1 MARWSSRFAMACAV
15 MLLVSWQGQ
24 AHGQPRTD
32 NPKASVEA
40 SLDAINSQYADLV
53 DVQAT
58 IGQLEADLA
67 LLSQPRPQAPS
78 QQKAA
83 YRQALTQMQGRL
95 GEALDKAN
103 RLMIDMQQT
112 QKDLDKAKSALPVPA
127 DRAEVERH
135 VERLAR
141 TREEL
146 AGQVAQLQ
154 REAQNHG
161 VRGQPHSPAR
171 LRGDVALPTR

>member
-1 MARWSSRFAMACAV
+1 MACAV
-15 MLLVSWQGQ
+15 MSLISWQGQ
-24 AHGQPRTD
+24 LHGQPPAD

-40 SLDAINSQYADLV
+40 LLDAVNDQYADLV

-58 IGQLEADLA
+58 IGQLEADLG
-67 LLSQPRPQAPS
+67 LLSWPGAEAPPE
-78 QQKAA
+78 QKAA
-83 YRQALTQMQGRL
+83 YRQTLTQMQGRL
-95 GEALDKAN
+95 GEALDKAD
-103 RLMIDMQQT
+103 RLMTDMQQT
-112 QKDLDKAKSALPVPA
+112 QQDLDKAKPALPVPA

-146 AGQVAQLQ
+146 AGQVAQLR

-161 VRGQPHSPAR
+161 VRGQPQSPGR